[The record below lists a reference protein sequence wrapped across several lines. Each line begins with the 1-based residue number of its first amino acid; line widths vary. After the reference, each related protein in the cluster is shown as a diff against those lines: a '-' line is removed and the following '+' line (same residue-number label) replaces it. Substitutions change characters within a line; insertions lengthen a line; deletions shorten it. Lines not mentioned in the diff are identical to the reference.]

1 MHKKIPIFTTAAL
14 LILVDQ
20 LTKLLTRTYIGPLQH
35 VAFLPG
41 ILDFTYV
48 QNTGAAFSSFSSSTV
63 FLALLS
69 LVMSVLMAVAIL
81 RNWLRHPAGQWILA
95 IIMAGALGNF
105 IDRAF
110 MGFVTDM
117 IEVLF
122 MDFAVFNFAD
132 ICVVLGSIAMAI
144 YIIFF
149 YDKLEGCAKTKG
161 CPQEEHHVSAD
172 SEG

>member
-1 MHKKIPIFTTAAL
+1 MRKKFPIFITAAV
-14 LILVDQ
+14 LILIDQ
-20 LTKLLTRTYIGPLQH
+20 LTKLLVRTHIGLHDH
-35 VAFLPG
+35 VAVLPG
-41 ILDFTYV
+41 IFDFTYV

-63 FLALLS
+63 LLALLS
-69 LVMSVLMAVAIL
+69 LVMSVLMAVAII
-81 RNWLRHPAGQWILA
+81 RNWLRHPAGQWILG

-117 IEVLF
+117 IELLF

-132 ICVVLGSIAMAI
+132 ICVVLGSIAMGV

-149 YDKLEGCAKTKG
+149 YDKLEGGAKQDV